1 MIIYTSSPH
10 IKRESVHGFVVNR
23 SHENATKSGKAS
35 FMFDYKGLYINK
47 VFKIGRGRILSKDDV
62 DLLQTFLN

>member
-35 FMFDYKGLYINK
+35 FMLDYKGLFINN
-47 VFKIGRGRILSKDDV
+47 VFKKDRGRILLKDDV
-62 DLLQTFLN
+62 DLLS